1 MSSSYLFRID
11 GARDNDEFFEA
22 MRPSMF
28 QAYAGVD
35 MRIGAPGWI
44 PDLVKVEIDIESA
57 SCVLTLI
64 ELEATETVALVSCR
78 KYLPESSE
86 LILVGF
92 GEYLEKVIR
101 QCRST
106 ADPRHSEFIKLRD
119 AILRVDRVQVTTAGA
134 LRTATR
140 FVEELPLLDQPRT
153 ATRQLMPQVQ
163 PVESS
168 RKFNGVLRLSAD
180 DAYALSR
187 CILVLD
193 ALARK
198 ADHSTAAFRS
208 WRGQVRSQPLKK
220 TLVDNDGSYPA
231 LRAFVLRDANYRGL
245 TLDIEPVLA
254 ELVELWAASGVQDI
268 DRNAAVAFI
277 ESYFAVALEMPGE
290 QPMTEVFEAARRHFP
305 R

>member
-1 MSSSYLFRID
+1 MGSSYLFRID
-11 GARDNDEFFEA
+11 GARDNDEFFET
-22 MRPSMF
+22 MRPSMSHV
-28 QAYAGVD
+28 YAGVD
-35 MRIGAPGWI
+35 LRIGAPGWI
-44 PDLVKVEIDIESA
+44 PDLVKIEIDVEAA
-57 SCVLTLI
+57 SCKLTLI

-86 LILVGF
+86 LILAGF
-92 GEYLEKVIR
+92 SDYLERVIK

-106 ADPRHSEFIKLRD
+106 ADPRHSEFVKLKD
-119 AILRVDRVQVTTAGA
+119 ALLRVERVQITTAGA
-134 LRTATR
+134 LRNSTR
-140 FVEELPLLDQPRT
+140 FVEELSLLDQPRM
-153 ATRQLMPQVQ
+153 AARQLQSPAP

-168 RKFNGVLRLSAD
+168 RRFNGVLRLSAD

-220 TLVDNDGSYPA
+220 TLVDSDGSYPA

-254 ELVELWAASGVQDI
+254 ELVELWVASGVQDI

-277 ESYFAVALEMPGE
+277 ESYFSVALEMPGE
-290 QPMTEVFEAARRHFP
+290 QPMTQVFEAARKHFP